1 MVCPNCRN
9 IISKDSN
16 TCIFC
21 GNVFTRK
28 GKTVERYE
36 AGATKTRRTFAG
48 KAQRFFLIAA
58 LLFGAVT
65 FGVIL
70 FSPEI
75 FWYASAT
82 QAPQVLETP
91 VPTPLETPEP
101 TPTLTPEPTL
111 APESTP
117 TLTPEPTLAPES
129 TPTFTP
135 EPDPTVT
142 PQAVSP
148 TPETTAEPAVTP
160 TPGADGAFNGVNG
173 DYPIVVFL
181 SEVDTDDPDTQQS
194 AGELLGERFDGT
206 ITLNVDAN
214 GDGTISIDQGFF
226 SPDEIT
232 VSAFVGS
239 DGSVSA
245 NTLYGTIM
253 DGGYKLTVICV
264 YSGQSVSGF
273 FWMDDELTH
282 IEFLYFG

>member
-9 IISKDSN
+9 IIAKDSN

-21 GNVFTRK
+21 GNVFTKK
-28 GKTVERYE
+28 GKAVVRYE
-36 AGATKTRRTFAG
+36 AGVRKTRRTFAG
-48 KAQRFFLIAA
+48 KAQRFLLIVA
-58 LLFGAVT
+58 LFFGAVT

-70 FSPEI
+70 LSPEI
-75 FWYASAT
+75 SWYTSAG
-82 QAPQVLETP
+82 QPPQVLETP
-91 VPTPLETPEP
+91 APTPLETPEP
-101 TPTLTPEPTL
+101 TPTRTPVPTPTATPETTPTATPEP
-111 APESTP
+111 TP
-117 TLTPEPTLAPES
+117 TLTPEPP
-129 TPTFTP
+129 
-135 EPDPTVT
+135 PTVT

-148 TPETTAEPAVTP
+148 TPETTVEPTATP
-160 TPGADGAFNGVNG
+160 TPGVDGAFYDVNG

-194 AGELLGERFDGT
+194 AGALLGERFDGT

-214 GDGTISIDQGFF
+214 GDGTIMIDQGFF
-226 SPDEIT
+226 PPDEIA

-239 DGSVSA
+239 DGSVST
-245 NTLYGTIM
+245 NTLYGTTM